1 MSRLFVFDTETS
13 GMPDWKNPSDAP
25 QQPHLVEVGALV
37 VDADSYEVVH
47 SLSVIVRPDGWT
59 IDDEVARVHG
69 ITHEHAMDVG
79 IPEAAAL
86 AIAMELWRGCDRRVG
101 YNQSFDA
108 RIFRIALKR
117 YRPDEADDF
126 KAAAAE
132 CCMWHAQ
139 KVVGGKLPKLADAYN
154 HFTGRTLEGA
164 HSAYADAMAT
174 AELHKALRSHP
185 IPPKEPA

>member
-13 GMPDWKNPSDAP
+13 GMPDWKNPSDGP

-37 VDADSYEVVH
+37 VDADTYQIIH
-47 SLSVIVRPDGWT
+47 SLSVIVRPDGWM
-59 IDDEVARVHG
+59 IDEEVAGIHG
-69 ITHEHAMDVG
+69 ITHERAMDVG

-117 YRPDEADDF
+117 FMPDEAEAF
-126 KAAAAE
+126 KAAPAE
-132 CCMWHAQ
+132 CCMLHAQ
-139 KVVGGKLPKLADAYN
+139 KVVGGKFPKLADAYR
-154 HFTGRTLEGA
+154 HFIGAELEDA
-164 HSAYADAMAT
+164 HSAYGDAMAT
-174 AELHKALRSHP
+174 ARLHKALRAHP
-185 IPPKEPA
+185 IPA